1 MRSGP
6 TSRGLSTAS
15 AIGTL
20 TPGSTLKG
28 AWPKYSSH
36 MRSSVCWTGGTTFE
50 SAMPRMSL
58 AWMPRVRSR
67 VSKKIPYSSAVC
79 SRRLVSRQE
88 TRSRG
93 PSKTPIFVFVL
104 PTSATSSMRHP
115 ALGDLPGHHAPHGG
129 AVVHEKG
136 AVGVE
141 ANRRAL
147 EAVDRHAA
155 ADGVGEREPPRA
167 HRADALPLEPRAPD
181 IERLEERGE
190 EGVPL
195 DGAPGLDAHRRRPGV
210 ERRREARLVQ
220 VDADADHEE
229 RRRRQ
234 ARLDEN
240 ARQLPAADEDVVRPL
255 EPGRQAGRRG
265 QRLGDRDGARQRY
278 GRQPRQRQ
286 TRADHDGRE
295 QAPPRRGGP

>member
-93 PSKTPIFVFVL
+93 PSKTPILLFVL

-181 IERLEERGE
+181 IERLEER
-190 EGVPL
+190 
-195 DGAPGLDAHRRRPGV
+195 
-210 ERRREARLVQ
+210 
-220 VDADADHEE
+220 
-229 RRRRQ
+229 RRRQ

-286 TRADHDGRE
+286 TRAGHHGRA
-295 QAPPRRGGP
+295 QAPR